1 MICNGVNADTNG
13 KPPLANTD
21 AVVVFV
27 HPLMALVAVSVYVP
41 AEFTVAGFAA
51 FNKAPPFHVSIL
63 PALVPVK
70 VAVVFAQVK
79 LLLELADVIIGNVVL
94 LVTDTTDAVTQPFIA
109 LVDVNV

>member
-1 MICNGVNADTNG
+1 MPGEFT
-13 KPPLANTD
+13 
-21 AVVVFV
+21 
-27 HPLMALVAVSVYVP
+27 MAGLVA
-41 AEFTVAGFAA
+41 FT
-51 FNKAPPFHVSIL
+51 NAPPFHVRVF

-79 LLLELADVIIGNVVL
+79 LLLELADVIIGTVVL